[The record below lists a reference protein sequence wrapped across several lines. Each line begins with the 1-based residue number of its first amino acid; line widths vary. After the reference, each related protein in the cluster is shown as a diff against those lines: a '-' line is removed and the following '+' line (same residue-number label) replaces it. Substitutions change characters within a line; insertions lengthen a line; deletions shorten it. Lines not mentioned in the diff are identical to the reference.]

1 VSNYCT
7 ETLAF
12 EVVDFS
18 RSYHVILGWSCYVKF
33 MVIPSYAYLKLKI
46 PKPAEVI
53 TVEARMQGALDCEQ
67 DSIELAAVVVTVAKL
82 RELSLQV
89 PMVPLDPAMPSTSSI
104 FKKDK
109 DTKAVH
115 ICTRDPIK
123 IM

>member
-67 DSIELAAVVVTVAKL
+67 DSIELATMVVTVAKL

-89 PMVPLDPAMPSTSSI
+89 PMVLLDPAMPSTSSI